1 MLKGGR
7 HHTLFMTRE
16 DVLLKNMDKV
26 NAYGMWINY
35 NVETVE
41 IIRNRSLKVIWESKK
56 SAK

>member
-1 MLKGGR
+1 
-7 HHTLFMTRE
+7 
-16 DVLLKNMDKV
+16 V